1 MRVLGKA
8 YQIPGKNRQQVR
20 PLQNNFNQLKKQ
32 RNKSSEL
39 FKRFLKMEIAMSKDM
54 RGYFN
59 KLDNEV
65 KAAYDFANAAK
76 KNGFDPEDFVDV
88 SLTKNMIERVVA
100 LTISLEIVQEK
111 FCKFKDKKE
120 AMEIGIRFGLAYL
133 TLGVVGSPLEG
144 FVRLELKKRLDG
156 KEYFCLYFSGP
167 IRSAGGTATSVS
179 VVVADYIRQKMGFE
193 KYDPTEEEVN
203 RCVTEIKDFH
213 ERITNLQYLPSDEE
227 IYFLAKNM
235 PVQID
240 GDPSEKLEVSNYKNL
255 NRVNTNL
262 MRNGFCLV
270 FAECFAQKAKKVY
283 AQLQKWGKEFFEGD
297 WDFLPEFLEIQ
308 QRQKMEKKEEN
319 NENIKPDFTFIKDFV
334 AGRPVLTHPLAK
346 GGFRLRYGR
355 CRNTGLSAQAIHP
368 ATMFILNN
376 YIAIGTQLK

>member
-88 SLTKNMIERVVA
+88 SLTKNMIERVVGLIAVIAPQIKNDALTSRIEELEKKYGRLDWRVA

-120 AMEIGIRFGLAYL
+120 AMEIGIRFGLAYI
-133 TLGVVGSPLEG
+133 TLGVVVSPLEG
-144 FVRLELKKRLDG
+144 FVRLDLKKRRDS
-156 KEYFCLYFSGP
+156 KEYFALYYSGP
-167 IRSAGGTATSVS
+167 IRSAGGTGASVS
-179 VVVADYIRQKMGFE
+179 VIVADYIRLKMG
-193 KYDPTEEEVN
+193 YD
-203 RCVTEIKDFH
+203 
-213 ERITNLQYLPSDEE
+213 
-227 IYFLAKNM
+227 
-235 PVQID
+235 
-240 GDPSEKLEVSNYKNL
+240 
-255 NRVNTNL
+255 
-262 MRNGFCLV
+262 
-270 FAECFAQKAKKVY
+270 VY
-283 AQLQKWGKEFFEGD
+283 DA
-297 WDFLPEFLEIQ
+297 
-308 QRQKMEKKEEN
+308 
-319 NENIKPDFTFIKDFV
+319 
-334 AGRPVLTHPLAK
+334 
-346 GGFRLRYGR
+346 
-355 CRNTGLSAQAIHP
+355 
-368 ATMFILNN
+368 
-376 YIAIGTQLK
+376 